1 MSLIPPD
8 TPRDGPALAESA
20 SLPTVDAGGATL
32 TRVVVGHPGAL
43 VRMGLA
49 ELLRRT
55 PDTHLLASVASAE
68 ETLAAIR
75 QHRPALAIIAPEF
88 RALVVEVAQPPR
100 IMLVSPHDHAGLTTS
115 CRHSCAFASERASV
129 DTLLDTLDKVLA
141 CTRIRGEPRPCVRC
155 PLRASLVPPPLP
167 LSSREQQVFEL
178 IADGRVTGQIARAL
192 GLSIKTVETYRANI
206 KHKLGLDS
214 SMALTE
220 AAVLWRRGIHTG
232 NAGE

>member
-8 TPRDGPALAESA
+8 IPQEAACPVEPAPPEH
-20 SLPTVDAGGATL
+20 GGAAV

-43 VRMGLA
+43 VRIGLT

-75 QHRPALAIIAPEF
+75 LHRPALAIIPPEY
-88 RALVVEVAQPPR
+88 RRMVVDVAEPPR
-100 IMLVSPHDHAGLTTS
+100 IMLVSPHDHAGLTEG
-115 CRHSCAFASERASV
+115 CRHSCAFASERGSV
-129 DTLLDTLDKVLA
+129 DSLLQTLDKVLA
-141 CTRIRGEPRPCVRC
+141 CTRVRGQPRPCVHC

-167 LSSREQQVFEL
+167 LSLREQEVFEL
-178 IADGRVTGQIARAL
+178 IADGQITGQIARTL
-192 GLSIKTVETYRANI
+192 GLSTKTVETYRANI

-214 SMALTE
+214 SMALTG
-220 AAVLWRRGIHTG
+220 AAVLWRRGIRTG
-232 NAGE
+232 GAGE